1 MAEKGIWEDCGN
13 RAYSLCGSAATFA
26 PLSESAAKPAYDEEM
41 VAKSART
48 LTPLLTNGTL
58 EDGMR
63 DELAMGTEGTPAPA
77 GVAGFAL
84 EVAPKAADLGA
95 SGDRGAARPSD
106 KLSLAIL
113 SRSRAA
119 SRLVAIGRG
128 RCTHGRATVLAQTLV
143 NLHVTRLPRRPTHS
157 TGARELINN
166 SRITQ
171 VHS

>member
-1 MAEKGIWEDCGN
+1 
-13 RAYSLCGSAATFA
+13 
-26 PLSESAAKPAYDEEM
+26 M
-41 VAKSART
+41 VAKSARA

-63 DELAMGTEGTPAPA
+63 DELAMVPEGTTAPA

-95 SGDRGAARPSD
+95 SGDRGAAWSSD

-119 SRLVAIGRG
+119 SRLDAIRTGRLH
-128 RCTHGRATVLAQTLV
+128 TRAS
-143 NLHVTRLPRRPTHS
+143 HS
-157 TGARELINN
+157 TSTDTREPACDEAA
-166 SRITQ
+166 
-171 VHS
+171 